1 MGICCTIHT
10 LSPEQLARVRA
21 DPPLVWRLLEP
32 EDEACYFAQR
42 TADQPLSL
50 LQRLFGRRRPRAET
64 PSVLPDVPAQ
74 PPYELDL
81 DKSWDGLRHCV
92 GLCAPDAPDFF
103 AGDGPIG
110 RFEVGYGPAL
120 AVDSLTLARYAA
132 ALAGLSEAQLVQ
144 QFQSSDFEDVYLRD
158 LWRRRDADALDYLL
172 ENFRDLQAFLQ
183 QGAAQGRAA
192 VLRYS

>member
-1 MGICCTIHT
+1 MGICCTVYTI
-10 LSPEQLARVRA
+10 SPEQLAQVLA
-21 DPPLVWRLLEP
+21 DPPLVWRILEP

-42 TADQPLSL
+42 ASDQPTSL
-50 LQRLFGRRRPRAET
+50 LQRLFGKRRPQAVR
-64 PSVLPDVPAQ
+64 PSVLPDFPAE
-74 PPYELDL
+74 PPDELYL

-110 RFEVGYGPAL
+110 SFEVGYGPAL

-132 ALAGLSEAQLVQ
+132 ALAGLSEAQLEGQVRV
-144 QFQSSDFEDVYLRD
+144 SEFEDVYLRD

-192 VLRYS
+192 VLRFS